1 TTESTWHDSGYTE
14 YDILAGS
21 YIVEYLSVSGWNAPG
36 NQEVTIYA
44 DQTTNTSGTYIETV
58 ASSRPDL
65 RVMGYNIM
73 QLPVQDWDQDQRL
86 AHLPDAIRALA
97 DQPDV
102 IAFSEVLTD
111 DAYNTLESLSD
122 VYPYLTPIVGQ
133 VCSGGGWDSITGD
146 CSDAITVVRGGMC
159 IASKWPILEQ
169 HAYIFVNSI
178 FGSADY
184 QANKGAAYIEIDKNG
199 YIYHVLG
206 THLQATHDGDADTE
220 HEVRMAQLD
229 EMKTWIDSFGIP
241 ASEPVILAGDMN
253 VDFSLTDQII
263 DMLLISNTALNF
275 PNDQGFGSYP
285 EDNWMSRAFNYYF
298 GYDMCYDD
306 TLDYVLTR
314 TDHLMPATM
323 PAMEVVPLKAQESWY
338 WSYLYGTWP
347 LCSGS
352 YWHDGYTTD
361 LSDHYP
367 VAVTYTYAP

>member
-1 TTESTWHDSGYTE
+1 
-14 YDILAGS
+14 
-21 YIVEYLSVSGWNAPG
+21 
-36 NQEVTIYA
+36 
-44 DQTTNTSGTYIETV
+44 
-58 ASSRPDL
+58 
-65 RVMGYNIM
+65 
-73 QLPVQDWDQDQRL
+73 
-86 AHLPDAIRALA
+86 
-97 DQPDV
+97 
-102 IAFSEVLTD
+102 
-111 DAYNTLESLSD
+111 LSD